1 MTALDLT
8 LLCLVVLGTLGLGL
22 AGARQDAD
30 TDDFLLAGRSLPWW
44 AAGTSMVATT
54 FAVDTPLV
62 VAGLTAQKGLAANW
76 FWWGL
81 LGSHLLVTFGLAARW
96 RATECTTDAEV
107 VTLRYGDGVAAR
119 TLRRLRA
126 VYFMV
131 PINLFVLGWVL
142 HAGAKVLG
150 SLIPFAEW
158 VGHDTLAQL
167 ALGSLDGASVLGL
180 GCALIIALAYGTVAG
195 LRGVVWTDL
204 LQFSL
209 AMFGAVA
216 LAWIA
221 YQSVGSVEGVAQLIE
236 QQRNGLLTPDLS
248 VLAALDPLDAS
259 WLELTRS
266 TPTSLDLVGDH
277 ADLVI
282 IALLL
287 SWWANKNADGGGI
300 LVQRMLACKSPRD
313 ATLAMGWFT
322 AAHYMLRPWAWVA
335 TGLVVGLLLS
345 VPPGSGFEQ
354 SYPDAMLSWL
364 PSGVLGLALGGM
376 VAALVSTADTHL
388 HWGASYLANDLLPAR
403 TTDARRLSVS
413 RWAQPVMALTA
424 AVLAVHLESIAAA
437 WKVLLVLGAGLGAP
451 TLLRWFLPRINAQAE
466 LNAFGASTLVSA
478 LVLWGPWEPLSF
490 AWQMTSVGATG
501 LVACLVTAGRTPSDT
516 QQVDRFM
523 ARTQVVPST
532 WWLFAL
538 AALVALLLSAVGAQ
552 RALSGAQGGSFLLA
566 AGGVAYVVVLLRY
579 ARRIEASPT
588 AACQRR
594 GDQAGRPN
602 AEEPSHD

>member
-1 MTALDLT
+1 MHDRRRGSDPAL
-8 LLCLVVLGTLGLGL
+8 
-22 AGARQDAD
+22 R
-30 TDDFLLAGRSLPWW
+30 R
-44 AAGTSMVATT
+44 
-54 FAVDTPLV
+54 
-62 VAGLTAQKGLAANW
+62 
-76 FWWGL
+76 
-81 LGSHLLVTFGLAARW
+81 R
-96 RATECTTDAEV
+96 R
-107 VTLRYGDGVAAR
+107 AAR
-119 TLRRLRA
+119 TLRRVRA

-142 HAGAKVLG
+142 HAGAKVG
-150 SLIPFAEW
+150 GLIPFAEW

-167 ALGSLDGASVLGL
+167 ALGSLDGGSVLGL

-259 WLELTRS
+259 WLEAHPQHPHLARS
-266 TPTSLDLVGDH
+266 RRRSRRPRHHRAAAEWGEQERRRRRHLGSAYAG
-277 ADLVI
+277 
-282 IALLL
+282 
-287 SWWANKNADGGGI
+287 
-300 LVQRMLACKSPRD
+300 VQEPARRNPR
-313 ATLAMGWFT
+313 
-322 AAHYMLRPWAWVA
+322 H
-335 TGLVVGLLLS
+335 GLVHRSALYA
-345 VPPGSGFEQ
+345 PPMGMGSDRLGGRTLVERPSGQRFEQ

-451 TLLRWFLPRINAQAE
+451 TLLRWFLPASSASRGSTPLAQA
-466 LNAFGASTLVSA
+466 
-478 LVLWGPWEPLSF
+478 PWCRR
-490 AWQMTSVGATG
+490 WCCG
-501 LVACLVTAGRTPSDT
+501 GR
-516 QQVDRFM
+516 
-523 ARTQVVPST
+523 
-532 WWLFAL
+532 
-538 AALVALLLSAVGAQ
+538 
-552 RALSGAQGGSFLLA
+552 GS
-566 AGGVAYVVVLLRY
+566 R
-579 ARRIEASPT
+579 
-588 AACQRR
+588 
-594 GDQAGRPN
+594 
-602 AEEPSHD
+602 